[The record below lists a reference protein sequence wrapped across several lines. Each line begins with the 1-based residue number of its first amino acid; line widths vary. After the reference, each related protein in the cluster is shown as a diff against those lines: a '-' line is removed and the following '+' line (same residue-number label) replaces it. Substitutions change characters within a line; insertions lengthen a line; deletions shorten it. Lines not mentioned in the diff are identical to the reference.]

1 MITKRYNLFS
11 AFIRITAVLLAVVLL
26 GGCAANGKDETQK
39 PAGKPSSTQADKFQS
54 KYSKN
59 VALTFDDGPHN
70 IRTGKIVDELA
81 KYGYHATFFVVGNRV
96 AAVDDNA
103 LVYDGAAA
111 VKYAYEK
118 GNEIGIHGYTHGV
131 YYNNC
136 EEGRYKW
143 ELSDTKKAIQTVAK
157 GAKVKLMRPIGGA
170 ITDERVESC
179 PYSVIMW
186 SVDSEDWKYKGG
198 ADDAEIK
205 ANVDT
210 IVNNVMSQVSDGD
223 IILMHDIYEN
233 TYEATKIILKRLNEQ
248 GYGVLSVSE
257 LLGNVK
263 SGNKYSRLQ
272 VTQQNSNAVQS
283 EAPDKGKNK
292 D

>member
-1 MITKRYNLFS
+1 METKRHNIFS
-11 AFIRITAVLLAVVLL
+11 IFIRITAVLLIAVLL
-26 GGCAANGKDETQK
+26 GGCAGKEEETK
-39 PAGKPSSTQADKFQS
+39 KNNNRPNSTQADKFQS

-70 IRTGKIVDELA
+70 VRTKKIVDELS

-96 AAVDDNA
+96 AAVDDNV
-103 LVYDGAAA
+103 LVYDGAEAM
-111 VKYAYEK
+111 KYAYEN

-136 EEGRYKW
+136 DEGRYKW
-143 ELSDTKKAIQTVAK
+143 ELADTKTAIQKVAK

-170 ITDERVESC
+170 ITEDRVEDC

-186 SVDSEDWKYKGG
+186 SVDSEDWKYKGA
-198 ADDAEIK
+198 ADEATAKE
-205 ANVDT
+205 NVDI
-210 IVNNVMSQVSDGD
+210 IVNNVMSQVKNGD
-223 IILMHDIYEN
+223 IILMHDIYDN
-233 TYEATKIILKRLNEQ
+233 TYEATKIILKKLNEQ

-257 LLGNVK
+257 LLGNIK
-263 SGNKYSRLQ
+263 AGKKYSRLA
-272 VTQQNSNAVQS
+272 VTEQNSNAVQS
-283 EAPDKGKNK
+283 EAPSKGKEK